1 MRNASDAELVAYCRS
16 AMKVGS
22 LSFFFAARLLGARV
36 REAILM
42 LYAWCRHCDDVIDRS
57 AKEAPEKL
65 QVALASLRART
76 RGAMAGAT
84 ASRHGEMV
92 FQAFAALARRVSFPE
107 HYPQELLSGMEMDV
121 AGTRYFWRSELDL
134 YCYRVASTVG
144 LMFCHVAGVSDP
156 RALKHASDLGK
167 AMQLTNIA
175 RDVMEDAA
183 MGRVYLPAAWLE
195 EAGVAGALTGDGAA
209 AAAVAAPKNRARIA
223 AVTARLLD
231 DADDLYRSGDEG
243 LKFLPLRAAFAV
255 AVARHVYA
263 EIGALVRARG
273 AAAWDTRAIVP
284 LSRKIVLLPRAF
296 AAVVRTL
303 PSRWRSP
310 WRPISL
316 DHVYEAS

>member
-1 MRNASDAELVAYCRS
+1 MHSASEAELVAYCRS

-57 AKEAPEKL
+57 ARETPERL

-84 ASRHGEMV
+84 AARHGELV
-92 FQAFAALARRVSFPE
+92 FQSFAALARRVSFPE

-144 LMFCHVAGVSDP
+144 LMFCHVAGVSDR

-175 RDVMEDAA
+175 RDVMEDAG

-195 EAGVAGALTGDGAA
+195 EAGVHPDD
-209 AAAVAAPKNRARIA
+209 VAMPKHRAMVA

-243 LKFLPLRAAFAV
+243 LKYLPLRAAFAV

-263 EIGALVRARG
+263 AIGALVRARG
-273 AAAWDTRAIVP
+273 ATAWDQRAVVP
-284 LSRKIVLLPRAF
+284 LSRKILLLPRAF
-296 AAVVRTL
+296 AAVVGTL
-303 PSRWRSP
+303 PSRWRRP
-310 WRPISL
+310 WQPISL